1 MRALVVGAAVL
12 MYLFF
17 ILVPP
22 DIAVM
27 RWEVYIFPVAVVSVT
42 FAAWR
47 THLL

>member
-17 ILVPP
+17 CFVPP
-22 DIAVM
+22 DTAAT
-27 RWEVYIFPVAVVSVT
+27 RWEVYIFPMAVVTVT

-47 THLL
+47 MHLL